1 MPVDFKYLRD
11 ILYGHQEHAI
21 DKSEFHVFGG
31 TFVETKSFD
40 LWDSPVSVV
49 NVDYASGLGVTN
61 LKINGDFDTIELII
75 GGVRIETWKNGEPFL
90 LEKTVVPLLRC
101 QEMKFAV
108 HHGRGTLSLDYVKL
122 YNYDPMKQYRG

>member
-31 TFVETKSFD
+31 TFVETKTFHLQESA
-40 LWDSPVSVV
+40 VT
-49 NVDYASGLGVTN
+49 VDYVPGLGVTN